1 MRIFIAFLLMCLSIA
16 VLWGCM
22 FIMPATPLS
31 AEAFLA
37 EYQTSTEVSETESLD
52 ALNFEMV
59 EDSRARFQFSA
70 LDGDLVH
77 GYIEWPK
84 QQRPDAGFPVLLGL
98 SAMGQS
104 AQRWWQAEYKGK
116 PTITQTH
123 RIREM
128 AMNAGYVL
136 VTIENRFTDSRKN
149 PERSIDGIM
158 TDLHIFGDKSDYEK
172 MVHGTVMD
180 ARLLLDKL
188 ALQPELDLQRVT
200 VLGYSMGAQ
209 MGFLLSAVDPRV
221 HRLVAVV
228 PPWLSDTTA
237 RVAPKN
243 AAPLIKDIP
252 VLLITGDDDKYASI
266 KQNDSLFEAIASP
279 QKQHIRFDAGHLLP
293 AHYVDAL
300 RPVFNVVN

>member
-1 MRIFIAFLLMCLSIA
+1 MRIFLAGLMLCLSVA

-22 FIMPATPLS
+22 FTLPATPLS
-31 AEAFLA
+31 AEVFLA
-37 EYQTSTEVSETESLD
+37 EYQTSVDAGETKSLD
-52 ALNFEMV
+52 ALKLEMV
-59 EDSRARFQFSA
+59 EDGRARFQFSA

-104 AQRWWQAEYKGK
+104 AQRWWQAEYKGR

-123 RIREM
+123 RIRDM
-128 AMNAGYVL
+128 AINAGYVL

-158 TDLHIFGDKSDYEK
+158 TDLHIFGDKTDYEK

-188 ALQPELDLQRVT
+188 ALQPELNLQRVT

-209 MGFLLSAVDPRV
+209 MGFLLSAVDPRI

-228 PPWLSDTTA
+228 PPWLSDKTA

-252 VLLITGDDDKYASI
+252 VLLITADDDEYASI
-266 KQNDSLFEAIASP
+266 EQNARLFAAIASP

-293 AHYVDAL
+293 ATYVDAL
-300 RPVFNVVN
+300 RPAFNVVN